1 MRYRP
6 TQEKAVTHIIP
17 TYLQS
22 TFYQHLTRRI
32 EHLNISFKHMTR
44 HSKHGDASQFF
55 VCNVR
60 TSSIARWKARGPL
73 PIAIIEHFSLE
84 LTVEMI

>member
-1 MRYRP
+1 MRY
-6 TQEKAVTHIIP
+6 TQEKAVTHKFTTQLLCVSIP

-22 TFYQHLTRRI
+22 TFYQHLTRRM

-55 VCNVR
+55 VCIR
-60 TSSIARWKARGPL
+60 L
-73 PIAIIEHFSLE
+73 
-84 LTVEMI
+84 